1 MSEGGYG
8 GPTGRHGGD
17 WFAAEP
23 YPQPPVISAPPVPP
37 RQKTNTFATL
47 SVVFAFLFAPAGAV
61 LGHLGLAQIRRTGQR
76 GRDRAVIGLTLSY
89 AFILVAV
96 VALVIWTVVARGP
109 ERSST
114 VAESPSPATP
124 PATSSAA
131 PDERLVTAAQLPKL
145 LLSIDEVKQAVNA
158 PNLTKVEDASGLSGD
173 QGLNVNPRECVSSL
187 FGGGASAYERTA
199 VRGAFTRA
207 ISGDGN
213 DGVILLNETMATF
226 ENIAAATQ
234 LVTQVVG
241 QWRGC
246 AGKSV
251 TLIVEG
257 NPLTLDVGQPIQQGA
272 VMVLRNTLRGS
283 LTGFS
288 TDRAI
293 AAKANV
299 VLDLDAQGFDLGD
312 SLQTITDQILER
324 VPS

>member
-1 MSEGGYG
+1 MSDGGYR
-8 GPTGRHGGD
+8 GPTGPYDGD
-17 WFAAEP
+17 WFAADP
-23 YPQPPVISAPPVPP
+23 YPQPPVISAPPPPP
-37 RQKTNTFATL
+37 RQKANTFATL

-76 GRDRAVIGLTLSY
+76 GHDRAVIGLTLSY
-89 AFILVAV
+89 AFILIAVA
-96 VALVIWTVVARGP
+96 ALVIWTVVGRES

-114 VAESPSPATP
+114 VAASPP
-124 PATSSAA
+124 PATSSAT

-158 PNLTKVEDASGLSGD
+158 PSLAKVEDASGLSGD
-173 QGLNVNPRECVSSL
+173 QGLNATPRECVSSL

-199 VRGAFTRA
+199 ARGAFTRA
-207 ISGDGN
+207 ITGDGK

-226 ENIAAATQ
+226 ENTAAATQ
-234 LVTQVVG
+234 LVSQVVG

-251 TLIVEG
+251 TLIVDG
-257 NPLTLDVGQPIQQGA
+257 NPLTLDVGQPIQQGT
-272 VMVLRNTLRGS
+272 VMVLRNTLRGGV
-283 LTGFS
+283 TGFS
-288 TDRAI
+288 SDRAI

-299 VLDLDAQGFDLGD
+299 VIDLDAQGYDLGD
-312 SLQTITDQILER
+312 SLQTIADRILER